1 MKDAAQPIGKSQR
14 NRTLVFEIRC
24 ATFLDFPGFFNR
36 ATGFMSSI
44 LAVMTVHVYFSFS
57 PNRQICNQIMVPA
70 LTVRNLRQISH
81 MEPPFSLLRKRKLV
95 SWGYNECSQ
104 DQASTIP
111 GTKS

>member
-1 MKDAAQPIGKSQR
+1 MKDAAGPIGKSQR
-14 NRTLVFEIRC
+14 NITLVFEIRC

-57 PNRQICNQIMVPA
+57 PNRQICNQIMAPA
-70 LTVRNLRQISH
+70 LTVHNLRQISH
-81 MEPPFSLLRKRKLV
+81 MEPLFSGKRTLV
-95 SWGYNECSQ
+95 SWGYSECSQ